1 MPPGHALA
9 CLSVGRASCRVHH
22 RTADSAVG
30 VLSLNLV
37 VTANTPA
44 AAAVAGPA
52 APGQPLSALGA
63 ALAAALEALAP
74 RCTALPL
81 SVGALNSRPWWPR
94 RDQNTQRLV
103 SGPLQLALNTQASV
117 ALGARQA
124 AAAAAAAGYRCC
136 CQLAC
141 SAATRY
147 FCSELNL
154 NAKLSTACRWF
165 WMRQS

>member
-1 MPPGHALA
+1 
-9 CLSVGRASCRVHH
+9 
-22 RTADSAVG
+22 VG

-81 SVGALNSRPWWPR
+81 SVGALNDRPWWPR

-103 SGPLQLALNTQASV
+103 RGPLQLALNTQASIC
-117 ALGARQA
+117 AGTARLLLLA
-124 AAAAAAAGYRCC
+124 RL
-136 CQLAC
+136 QLQRAR
-141 SAATRY
+141 AATNCHWSVVICC

-154 NAKLSTACRWF
+154 NSKLSLPACRWC
-165 WMRQS
+165 WMRQ